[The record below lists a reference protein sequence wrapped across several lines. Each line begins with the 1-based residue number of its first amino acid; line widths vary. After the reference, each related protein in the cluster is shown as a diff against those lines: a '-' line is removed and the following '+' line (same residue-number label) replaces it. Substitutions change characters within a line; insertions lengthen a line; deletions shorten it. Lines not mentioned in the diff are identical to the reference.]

1 VDGLP
6 EAVQNQNTMRLGHI
20 HNSFI

>member
-6 EAVQNQNTMRLGHI
+6 EAVQDQNTMRLGHL

>member
-1 VDGLP
+1 VHGLP
-6 EAVQNQNTMRLGHI
+6 EAVQNQNTMRLGHL